1 MTMKNMIR
9 FSVVFTL
16 ACLAAFGQGQF
27 VGPTQSPQYAPLV
40 GSTTLSGTVT
50 SSSRQICVASATGIV
65 VPSLALSQTGSLV
78 FIDTET
84 MQVLAQGVGTTCFVV
99 RRGVLGTPAVPHIN
113 TSVVW
118 FGSPD
123 PSSGDTS
130 RPFGSNLFAPD
141 DAQQLEVGRTPF
153 PYGAIANTTAVAGTL
168 YYSQLYV
175 PNNQIAQ
182 GACVLNGSTVGT
194 DNHLIALYDYTGKL
208 VANSNAAGALA
219 ANASLLQCFAFVIP
233 GTSTAQPIEL
243 SGPATYYLA
252 EQSNG
257 TTATLGL
264 YVTGNVGTSY
274 VAGSVTGGSF
284 GTIPQSITI
293 AETFT
298 TAKGPI
304 GTLY

>member
-1 MTMKNMIR
+1 MNKLFR
-9 FSVVFTL
+9 FSAIAIL
-16 ACLAAFGQGQF
+16 ACVSAFAQGQF
-27 VGPTQSPQYAPLV
+27 SGVTQSPQTSPLV
-40 GSTTLSGTVT
+40 GSTTVSGNMAQNA
-50 SSSRQICVASATGIV
+50 RQICVASATGILT
-65 VPSLALSQTGSLV
+65 PSLPLSQAGSLLFV
-78 FIDTET
+78 DTET
-84 MQVLAQGVGTTCFVV
+84 MQVSAAGSGTTCFVV
-99 RRGVLGTPAVPHIN
+99 RRGVLGTAATAHVN
-113 TSVVW
+113 AEVVW

-130 RPFGSNLFAPD
+130 RPFALNLFPPE

-153 PYGAIANTTAVAGTL
+153 PYGAITSTTAVSGTL

-175 PNNQIAQ
+175 PFNQVSQ
-182 GACVLNGSTVGT
+182 GACVLNGGTVGT
-194 DNHLIALYDYTGKL
+194 DNHLLALYDYTGKL

-219 ANASLLQCFAFVIP
+219 ANASLLQCFAWVIP
-233 GTSTAQPIEL
+233 GTSTAQPIMI

-274 VAGSVTGGSF
+274 VAGSITGGAF
-284 GTIPQSITI
+284 GTIPASIVI
-293 AETFT
+293 ANTFT

-304 GTLY
+304 GTLF